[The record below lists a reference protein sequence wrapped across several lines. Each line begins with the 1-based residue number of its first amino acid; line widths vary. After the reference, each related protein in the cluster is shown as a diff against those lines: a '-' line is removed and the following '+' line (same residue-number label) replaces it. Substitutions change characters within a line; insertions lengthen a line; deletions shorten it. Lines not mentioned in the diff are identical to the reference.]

1 MCESIT
7 IQYDGEM
14 AVVETLLSDDNVSP
28 EEDENTTIM
37 CPSTRGSS
45 SSENSCMMDQ
55 NGCVSLAKI
64 LNAFNEPINEEQAW
78 AVCHQS
84 AKFLRRHNSK
94 YYEIEHLSD
103 LLIHKD
109 GRVVIPSVQQA
120 GE

>member
-1 MCESIT
+1 
-7 IQYDGEM
+7 M
-14 AVVETLLSDDNVSP
+14 AVVETLTSDDNVSP
-28 EEDENTTIM
+28 EEENII
-37 CPSTRGSS
+37 CPSTRG

-120 GE
+120 GK